1 MKLAACKCKG
11 SYLYSKR
18 EALDE
23 WIFRVRNV
31 AAVTVA
37 EIAIFA
43 LDCVMGFSARARRA
57 PISIGRCLSG
67 LCRLG
72 WWLEFVDHVMI
83 SGSVGTSS
91 HGIES
96 S

>member
-1 MKLAACKCKG
+1 MKAAGTKCQG

-31 AAVTVA
+31 AAVTVS

-43 LDCVMGFSARARRA
+43 LDCVMGVSARARRA
-57 PISIGRCLSG
+57 SISTGRCLWRLGS
-67 LCRLG
+67 LG

-83 SGSVGTSS
+83 SGPVGKSS